1 MAGIIQD
8 KQTHTVKAGQAEK
21 TNQARAWAGE
31 AFWVGFGLITGVFA
45 LFAGTRFLTHLL
57 ATEEYGRLALAIS
70 LSTLAV
76 LIFGDPVG
84 KTAVR
89 FYSLWCR
96 AGKPHGFLQ
105 NLGKSMVRS
114 MGGIGL
120 CCIIAILSSHYFHAV
135 TGTYL
140 ILVTGAFAV
149 ILVFNRVAMALEDA
163 ARERRFRGIL
173 QGGFEILRFG
183 SAIGLIVIFTLPAAE
198 TVLSG
203 FVLAGILVVIFHGIF
218 LYRLFH
224 REQAEIKRPALPDGE
239 MDIARMRSFQSPL
252 VVSSV
257 CVWLVMMAERWALQ
271 YYGSPEDVGGYAAVY
286 QLAFIPML
294 LVSNFM
300 VLLIEPVLY
309 QVVEP
314 GGKTAS
320 SAQRQRINN
329 YAVLGIMTFSVFLS
343 VLLFFTYPMAGALLL
358 GVEFRGYSWMF
369 PWLFLAGGCF
379 AAARQLLLQFSYDM
393 RTDLLAVIWGVVAAA
408 AVTAYTAGAF
418 YWQVKGILAAVVGVN
433 VALLVFSAVLVNKS
447 RTPEPEKHQ
456 LSRPE
461 GRRMKV

>member
-8 KQTHTVKAGQAEK
+8 KNKHTGKEAKQ
-21 TNQARAWAGE
+21 AWAWANE
-31 AFWVGFGLITGVFA
+31 AFWVGFGLISSVMA
-45 LFAGTRFLTHLL
+45 LFAGTRFLTHLM
-57 ATEEYGRLALAIS
+57 ATDEYGRLALAIS

-76 LIFGDPVG
+76 LIFGDPIG
-84 KTAVR
+84 RTAVR

-96 AGKPHGFLQ
+96 AGKPRGFLQ

-114 MGGIGL
+114 TAGIGL
-120 CCIIAILSSHYFHAV
+120 CCIIAILYSQYFHAV
-135 TGTYL
+135 TGTCL
-140 ILVTGAFAV
+140 ILVTGFFAV
-149 ILVFNRVAMALEDA
+149 ILVFNRVAMGLEDA
-163 ARERRFRGIL
+163 ARERRFRGVI

-183 SAIGLIVIFTLPAAE
+183 FAIGLIVIFTLPAAE
-198 TVLSG
+198 TVLTG
-203 FVLAGILVVIFHGIF
+203 FVLAGILVVIVHGIF

-224 REQAEIKRPALPDGE
+224 RDQTEIKGPALPDGE

-252 VVSSV
+252 VVSSI
-257 CVWLVMMAERWALQ
+257 CVWLVMMSERWALQ
-271 YYGSPEDVGGYAAVY
+271 YFGSPEEVGGYAAVY

-320 SAQRQRINN
+320 SGQRQHINN

-343 VLLFFTYPMAGALLL
+343 VLLFFTYPMAGTFLL
-358 GVEFRGYSWMF
+358 GVEFRAYSWMF
-369 PWLFLAGGCF
+369 PWLFFAGGCF
-379 AAARQLLLQFSYDM
+379 AAARQLLLKFSYDM

-433 VALLVFSAVLVNKS
+433 AALLVFSAILVNKNRAS
-447 RTPEPEKHQ
+447 EPVKEPEKII
-456 LSRPE
+456 S
-461 GRRMKV
+461 GG

>member
-8 KQTHTVKAGQAEK
+8 KNKHAEK
-21 TNQARAWAGE
+21 EVKQAWAWAYE
-31 AFWVGFGLITGVFA
+31 AFWVGFGLISGVLA
-45 LFAGTRFLTHLL
+45 LFAGTRFLTRLM
-57 ATEEYGRLALAIS
+57 ATDEYGRLALAIS

-76 LIFGDPVG
+76 MVFGDPVG
-84 KTAVR
+84 RTAVR

-96 AGKPHGFLQ
+96 AGKPRGFMQ
-105 NLGKSMVRS
+105 NLGKSLVRS
-114 MGGIGL
+114 TAGIGL
-120 CCIIAILSSHYFHAV
+120 CCILAILYRHYFHAV
-135 TGTYL
+135 TGTFL
-140 ILVTGAFAV
+140 ILVTGFFAV
-149 ILVFNRVAMALEDA
+149 LLVFNRVAMGLEDA
-163 ARERRFRGIL
+163 ARERRFRGVL
-173 QGGFEILRFG
+173 QGGFEILRFA
-183 SAIGLIVIFTLPAAE
+183 SAIGLIAVFTLPAAE
-198 TVLSG
+198 TVLTG
-203 FVLAGILVVIFHGIF
+203 FVLAGILVVIVHGIF

-224 REQAEIKRPALPDGE
+224 RDQAKIKGPALPDGD

-252 VVSSV
+252 VVSSI

-271 YYGSPEDVGGYAAVY
+271 YFGNPEDVGGYAAVY

-320 SAQRQRINN
+320 SGQRQRINN

-343 VLLFFTYPMAGALLL
+343 VLLFFTYPMAGTFLL
-358 GVEFRGYSWMF
+358 GVEFRAYSWMF

-379 AAARQLLLQFSYDM
+379 AAARQLLLKFSYDM

-433 VALLVFSAVLVNKS
+433 AALLVFSVVLVNKN
-447 RTPEPEKHQ
+447 RTSEHSKEPVK
-456 LSRPE
+456 
-461 GRRMKV
+461 